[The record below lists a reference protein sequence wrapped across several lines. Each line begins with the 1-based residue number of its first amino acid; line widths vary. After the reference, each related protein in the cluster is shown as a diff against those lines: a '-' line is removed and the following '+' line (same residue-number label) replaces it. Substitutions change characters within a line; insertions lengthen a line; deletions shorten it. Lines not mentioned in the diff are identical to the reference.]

1 VRRLALIL
9 AIKLLSSRTV
19 QQVISSHTFRR
30 GLYQVLDWV
39 ERRWLQPPPKRR
51 RTRPVRPF
59 AR

>member
-1 VRRLALIL
+1 MRRLALIL

-19 QQVISSHTFRR
+19 QRVVSSRTFRR
-30 GLYQVLDWV
+30 GVYELLDWV

-51 RTRPVRPF
+51 RSRPVRPF